1 LLVIRSAQET
11 RVGVQLATANKV
23 AKMIAILKTNKE
35 NQTIVLTSDSL
46 AYFILILD
54 LSVLE
59 SIKNW

>member
-1 LLVIRSAQET
+1 
-11 RVGVQLATANKV
+11 
-23 AKMIAILKTNKE
+23 MIAILRTNKE
-35 NQTIVLTSDSL
+35 NQTLVFTSDSL